1 MNDSNFKVLKW
12 SVTVLVL
19 AFIVFAVMF
28 YQLDGLDAIMN

>member
-12 SVTVLVL
+12 SVTVLIL

-28 YQLDGLDAIMN
+28 YRLGGLDVIMN